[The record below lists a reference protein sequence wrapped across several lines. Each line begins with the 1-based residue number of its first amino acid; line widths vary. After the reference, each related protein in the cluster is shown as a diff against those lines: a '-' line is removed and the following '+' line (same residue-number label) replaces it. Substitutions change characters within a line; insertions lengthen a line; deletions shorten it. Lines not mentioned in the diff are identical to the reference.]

1 MTDLLRRLVEETGA
15 PPLSYAQARSLAAH
29 PDPAVRR
36 ALARRTDLVP
46 EVLYYLAEDD
56 DPEVRRAIADNMA
69 TPLKAYLLLTEDSDV
84 DVRLTLVQRIAAL
97 APGLSDD
104 EQCRVRLIVD
114 QALTRLAQDQIP
126 RVRVLLSEA
135 LKFLVDAPP
144 TVINRLARDVEVA
157 VATPVLTFSPVLTDA
172 DLLEIIQAQPI
183 SEKLSAI
190 ARRAGLNASV
200 TDAIAA
206 TDDAA
211 AITDMLSNHGAQIRE
226 ETLDALVS
234 RATQHPEWHDPLVH
248 RPHLHRN
255 AARRLALF
263 VSDTL
268 VRALILRRDLE
279 PGAAVAVADAV
290 RRRLGDEAL
299 TGALLDHGPDWRH
312 ALRDIH
318 GRVTA
323 RLVDRADGRDLLK
336 AAMAAGDRLEATAL
350 ISAMAEVSPF
360 AVAATVKAASVKGM
374 VSMTWKAGLTAT
386 LAVDLQRWLANIPP
400 DEVLPPDVDGGF
412 QLSEPEMEWQV
423 EMFCETEAVA
433 NPWSP

>member
-1 MTDLLRRLVEETGA
+1 MTDLLRRLVDETGA
-15 PPLSYAQARSLAAH
+15 PPLSYAQARTLAGH

-56 DPEVRRAIADNMA
+56 DPEVRRAIADNVA
-69 TPLKAYLLLTEDSDV
+69 TPLKAYLLLTQDSDV

-104 EQCRVRLIVD
+104 EKHRVRLIVD

-135 LKFLVDAPP
+135 LKHVVDAPP
-144 TVINRLARDVEVA
+144 TIIKRLARDVEVA
-157 VATPVLTFSPVLTDA
+157 VAAPVLTFSPVLTDA
-172 DLLEIIQAQPI
+172 DLLEIIRAQPI

-190 ARRAGLNASV
+190 ALRSGLNTPV

-206 TDDAA
+206 TDDVT
-211 AITDMLSNHGAQIRE
+211 AIASMLSNQGAQIRE
-226 ETLDALVS
+226 ETLDALIS
-234 RATQHPEWHDPLVH
+234 RASQHPEWHDPLVH
-248 RPHLHRN
+248 RPRLHRE

-279 PGAAVAVADAV
+279 PDAAVAVAEAV

-299 TGALLDHGPDWRH
+299 TGALLDYGPNWRD

-318 GRVTA
+318 ERVLA
-323 RLVDRADGRDLLK
+323 RLDEGASGRDLIE
-336 AAMAAGDRLEATAL
+336 AAMDVGDRLEVTAV
-350 ISAMAEVSPF
+350 ISAMAKVSPF
-360 AVAATVKAASVKGM
+360 AVAATVKAASVKGV
-374 VSMTWKAGLTAT
+374 VSMVWKAGLDAP
-386 LAVDLQRWLANIPP
+386 LAADLQRWLANIHP
-400 DEVLPPDVDGGF
+400 DEVLPPAGGGGF
-412 QLSEPEMEWQV
+412 LLGEPEMEWHV
-423 EMFCETEAVA
+423 EMFCETEARA